1 MLLILLLLEYDKGLK
16 PFPLIG
22 LFPFAPL
29 NFIQFPIWVLF
40 SFEILLDNENAIV
53 LRQFPDDWIKELL
66 SFSFSLL
73 AFGAPFVFLLLLLL
87 L

>member
-16 PFPLIG
+16 TFPLIG

-53 LRQFPDDWIKELL
+53 LRQFPDD
-66 SFSFSLL
+66 
-73 AFGAPFVFLLLLLL
+73 
-87 L
+87 